1 VAVIW
6 ALVGVAVVG
15 VIIYSLFV
23 RRHGE
28 VSRPAADW
36 TPTDEV
42 FRDPSTDRVMRVWVD
57 PAGQRH
63 YVPTDIR

>member
-1 VAVIW
+1 MAVIW

-15 VIIYSLFV
+15 VVIYSLFV

-28 VSRPAADW
+28 SSRPHADW

-42 FRDPSTDRVMRVWVD
+42 FHDPSTDRVMRVWID
-57 PAGQRH
+57 RAGQRH
-63 YVPTDIR
+63 YVPSESH